1 MTQTQS
7 PGSTIAAKMTFVG
20 QILEEKKASD
30 VLALDVSS
38 YSGAFEGIVL
48 ASAHGRRHCRAL
60 ADNLLEQ
67 VKKNSIEFLGMEG
80 YQEGEWI
87 LLDLNDVIVHI
98 FTRET
103 RIFYNLEGFWAKGK
117 TISIQ
122 SEGENNG

>member
-1 MTQTQS
+1 MTQTPS
-7 PGSTIAAKMTFVG
+7 PGNLLAARMAFIG
-20 QILEEKKASD
+20 QILNDKKASD

-48 ASAHGRRHCRAL
+48 ASAHGRRHCKAL
-60 ADNLLEQ
+60 ADALLERIR
-67 VKKNSIEFLGMEG
+67 KDSIEFLGMEG

-117 TISIQ
+117 TVNILPD
-122 SEGENNG
+122 GDNNG